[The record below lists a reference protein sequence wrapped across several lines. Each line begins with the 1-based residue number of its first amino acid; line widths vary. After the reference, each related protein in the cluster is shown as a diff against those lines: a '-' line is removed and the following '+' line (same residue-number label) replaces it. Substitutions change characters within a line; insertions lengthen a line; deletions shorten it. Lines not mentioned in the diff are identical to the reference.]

1 MSGMPSADDLGVKAE
16 EVTEDR
22 NIIEKII
29 GSATSSDDYLQAI
42 LKVQNAQLK
51 ILREEFKDS
60 VRSVN
65 GIPHDSAG
73 IAASTA
79 APNNKTPV
87 VFSIDGRDKV
97 KDMEAVNRVVRGQV
111 VMVDYFQGGVVPVD
125 TIDSSYLGIGAFELN
140 QRQPSGYKYYQSEQD
155 YDVGPGET
163 QTILSADVEEPQAIS
178 KVGTSSKDYTEY
190 QYIID
195 GESFTGQT
203 LSSPLGLF
211 NNMFEFSY
219 PLIFGNSFEVKVY
232 RLENAP
238 GFASYYS
245 NAVALKSP

>member
-1 MSGMPSADDLGVKAE
+1 MSGMPSADDIGVSAE

-22 NIIEKII
+22 NIIERII
-29 GSATSSDDYLQAI
+29 GSATSSDDYLQAL

-51 ILREEFKDS
+51 ILREEYKDS

-73 IAASTA
+73 IAASTSP
-79 APNNKTPV
+79 PNNKTPV

-97 KDMEAVNRVVRGQV
+97 QSMEAVNRVVRGQV
-111 VMVDYFQGGVVPVD
+111 VMVDYYQGGVVPVD

-140 QRQPSGYKYYQSEQD
+140 QRGPSGYQYYQSEED
-155 YDVGPGET
+155 FSVGPGET
-163 QTILSADVEEPQAIS
+163 KTILSADVDEPQAIT
-178 KVGTSSKDYTEY
+178 KVGSSSKDYTEY
-190 QYIID
+190 EYLVD
-195 GESFTGQT
+195 GESFTEQT
-203 LSSPLGLF
+203 LSSPLGLY

-219 PLIFGNSFEVKVY
+219 PLIFGNTFEVKVY
-232 RLENAP
+232 RLPSAP

-245 NAVALKSP
+245 NAVALK